1 MKDDFQIAVEAAT
14 QMAERSGVDMAIMSD
29 LSIKPLKKAD
39 GEEVLEIVR
48 CPAALK
54 KKLRQHHRPVH

>member
-14 QMAERSGVDMAIMSD
+14 QMAERSGSDVAIMPD
-29 LSIKPLKKAD
+29 LSVKPLKETG
-39 GEEVLEIVR
+39 GEKILETVR

-54 KKLRQHHRPVH
+54 KN